1 MQVGYAIFCDHI
13 ANQPS
18 RCNYACAG
26 AENRNDSRD
35 PATLCCGR
43 NGDNR
48 FPSCG
53 SRRAAKK
60 IDLSADTT
68 VKLIADRI
76 RTNLSSEINLQCGV
90 YRYHIVIA
98 CNQSRIV
105 GVCCR
110 MELKYRV
117 VIHELKYLFRAQ
129 HETNNDLARLVI
141 LTCAVNYT
149 CFDQRNDTI
158 GDQFAVNA

>member
-1 MQVGYAIFCDHI
+1 MQVGYAIFGDHV

-18 RCNYACAG
+18 RCNYARTG

-48 FPSCG
+48 FPSLG

-76 RTNLSSEINLQCGV
+76 RANLSSEINLQCRV

-105 GVCCR
+105 SVCCR
-110 MELKYRV
+110 VELKYRV
-117 VIHELKYLFRAQ
+117 VIHKFKYLFRAQ
-129 HETNNDLARLVI
+129 HKTDNDFARLVI

-149 CFDQRNDTI
+149 FFDQRNDGI
-158 GDQFAVNA
+158 RYQFAVNA